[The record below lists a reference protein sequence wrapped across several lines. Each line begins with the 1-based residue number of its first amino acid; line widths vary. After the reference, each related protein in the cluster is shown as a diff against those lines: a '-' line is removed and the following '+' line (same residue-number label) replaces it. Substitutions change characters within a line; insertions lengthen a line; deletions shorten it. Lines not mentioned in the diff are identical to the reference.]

1 MKGNNFSVTIFG
13 ASGLVGK
20 HLLQQ
25 LILNPSCN
33 LIQIPVR
40 SRLHIEHSKIRE
52 VPFAFN
58 QEEYHSLS
66 PTDVVVCAIG
76 TTQKKVQGNQNA
88 YRKVDHDIAIHA
100 AQWAENIKCKQ
111 FQLISAIGAN
121 ARRGNFYTRL
131 KGEIENNILQT
142 HVPQIVCF
150 RPSLLLGKRN
160 ETRWAEGIGQLL
172 LPLLAI
178 LIPQKY
184 RPIKALELSKIM
196 MKKRELCH
204 QNVSFKLIWEKGNSE

>member
-58 QEEYHSLS
+58 QEEYHSFS
-66 PTDVVVCAIG
+66 PTDVVVCAVG

-88 YRKVDHDIAIHA
+88 YRKVDHDIAVYA
-100 AQWAENIKCKQ
+100 AQWAENIGCKH

-121 ARRGNFYTRL
+121 ADRGNFYTRL
-131 KGEIENNILQT
+131 KGEIEHKIFQT
-142 HVPQIVCF
+142 SIPQIICF

-160 ETRWAEGIGQLL
+160 ETRWAEGIGQWL
-172 LPLLAI
+172 LPKISFLL
-178 LIPQKY
+178 PSKY
-184 RPIKALELSKIM
+184 QAIKAEHLASAMLHQM
-196 MKKRELCH
+196 QRCH
-204 QNVSFKLIWEKGNSE
+204 EQSSFKIIWEKGNTE